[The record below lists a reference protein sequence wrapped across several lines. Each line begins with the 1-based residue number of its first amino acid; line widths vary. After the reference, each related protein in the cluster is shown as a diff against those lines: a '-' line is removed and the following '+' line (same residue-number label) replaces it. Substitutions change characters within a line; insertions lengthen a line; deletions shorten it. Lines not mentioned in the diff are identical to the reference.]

1 MNIGFR
7 NRRIA
12 SVCWLFAGAT
22 GLLPHAAHAQTSQG
36 PTWTPIAAAGPL
48 GRMNLAMCDD
58 TLRGRVVL
66 YGGEATT
73 QAFGDTWEWDGTTWL
88 PQIFATG
95 PGARWMHAMAF
106 DAARGNAV
114 LFGGRSGST
123 NRGDT
128 WTWNGTQWT
137 LAATSGPSPRIEHS
151 MAYDSQRRRVV
162 LFGGVSTAYLG
173 DTWEWDG
180 ASWLLRSSSGGPSP
194 RGRAPMCYDSKRGRI
209 VLFSGQSGSGTT
221 RDTWEWNGASWQL
234 RSNSGPSDRSGVG
247 MAFDEVRG
255 TSVLYGGTTSLV
267 DTWEWN
273 GTTWSLLPSQL
284 PGYRSNSA
292 MARDAQRRTMVV
304 FGGQAG
310 TNVFPT
316 ETLVLAYRSGAVA
329 YGAGCGNPNL
339 TLAVPANSVP
349 ALGAVARIELQNV
362 PSTFAHVTMGWSR
375 TRFGYYPL
383 PLTLEGFGMT
393 GCQLLQSSE
402 FSAPALPTGAGSGV
416 FDLAIPNWG
425 GLLGIRLHLQAW
437 SPAAGANAAGVI
449 ASNGVEWA
457 IGNS

>member
-1 MNIGFR
+1 
-7 NRRIA
+7 
-12 SVCWLFAGAT
+12 
-22 GLLPHAAHAQTSQG
+22 
-36 PTWTPIAAAGPL
+36 
-48 GRMNLAMCDD
+48 MNLAMCNDS
-58 TLRGRVVL
+58 LRGRVVL
-66 YGGEATT
+66 YGGEEVT
-73 QAFGDTWEWDGTTWL
+73 QTFGDTWEWDGTTWL

-95 PGARWMHAMAF
+95 PGPRKWHAMAF
-106 DAARGNAV
+106 DAARGNVV
-114 LFGGRSGST
+114 LFGGSTGSAT
-123 NRGDT
+123 VGDT
-128 WTWNGTQWT
+128 WTWNGTQWSQ
-137 LAATSGPSPRIEHS
+137 AATSGPAPRIGHS
-151 MAYDSQRRRVV
+151 MAYDSQRQRTV
-162 LFGGVSTAYLG
+162 LFGGTSSVFLG

-180 ASWLLRSSSGGPSP
+180 ATWQLRSNSGPSP
-194 RGRAPMCYDSKRGRI
+194 RSQTPMCYDSRRGRT
-209 VLFSGQSGSGTT
+209 VLFSGQGGSGNL
-221 RDTWEWNGASWQL
+221 RDTWEWNGSVWQQ

-247 MAFDEVRG
+247 MAYDEVRG
-255 TSVLYGGTTSLV
+255 TAVLYGGLTSLV

-273 GTTWSLLPSQL
+273 GTTWSRLASQL
-284 PGYRSNSA
+284 PGFRSNSA
-292 MARDAQRRTMVV
+292 MARDEQRRMMVV

-316 ETLVLAYRSGAVA
+316 ETLALAYRTGAVA
-329 YGAGCGNPNL
+329 YGNGCGSPSL
-339 TLAVPANSVP
+339 TLAVPPNSVP
-349 ALGAVARIELQNV
+349 ALGAVARIDLQNV

-383 PLTLEGFGMT
+383 PLTLDGFGMT

-437 SPAAGANAAGVI
+437 SPAPGANAAGVI